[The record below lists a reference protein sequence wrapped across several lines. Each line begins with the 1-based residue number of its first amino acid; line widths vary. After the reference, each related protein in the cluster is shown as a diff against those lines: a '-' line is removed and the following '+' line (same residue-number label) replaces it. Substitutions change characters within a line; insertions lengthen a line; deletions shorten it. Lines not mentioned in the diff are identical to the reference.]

1 MREKIDLLEDKL
13 QSLGIKE
20 KLLIAALIPFTVLLL
35 FYFFYITDAIEKH
48 QNNAIEIAKLN
59 HNLKKHAKET
69 LERKI
74 KLSKKK
80 IVTLKSQIATDA
92 QNLRYLNTKLAQKNF
107 LFLSQKNFTHFLN
120 NLLEKSVKNNFLIQD
135 LKISEQNKNYIEKIK
150 YKRLVTISGSSEFLH
165 TLKFLRAIE
174 ETNMLLEIKDLN
186 IETNGTV
193 PYITYNINFYGI
205 EK

>member
-13 QSLGIKE
+13 QSLGTKE
-20 KLLIAALIPFTVLLL
+20 KLLIAALIPFTILLL

-59 HNLKKHAKET
+59 HNLQKHAKET

-80 IVTLKSQIATDA
+80 ILTLKSQIATNT
-92 QNLRYLNTKLAQKNF
+92 QNLQYLNTKLAQKNF

-174 ETNMLLEIKDLN
+174 ETNMLLEIKDVN

-193 PYITYNINFYGI
+193 PHITYNINFYGI